1 MQKTQA
7 KPWQGQKNCCSEPRE
22 KYKVPFKLMVIKMA
36 TEYALRM
43 GDGKR
48 TFLTKEKILQT

>member
-1 MQKTQA
+1 
-7 KPWQGQKNCCSEPRE
+7 
-22 KYKVPFKLMVIKMA
+22 MA

-48 TFLTKEKILQT
+48 VFLTKEKILEEIQAGMADAADLGEIPDLSADEIDRLAEIL

>member
-1 MQKTQA
+1 
-7 KPWQGQKNCCSEPRE
+7 
-22 KYKVPFKLMVIKMA
+22 MVIKMA